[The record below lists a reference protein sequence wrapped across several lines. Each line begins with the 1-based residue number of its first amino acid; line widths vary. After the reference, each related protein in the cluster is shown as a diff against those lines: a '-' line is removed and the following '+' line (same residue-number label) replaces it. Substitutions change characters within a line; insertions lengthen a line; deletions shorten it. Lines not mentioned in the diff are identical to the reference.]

1 MKLVEKH
8 KIYKSHPVYSK
19 LDEMSRKANNLY
31 NQCVYFA
38 KNSENLSEDLKN
50 LDKEM
55 KSFPDEHDNYRSFG
69 HTKCAQQILRLFHQN
84 LRSYFASIKDYKK
97 NPTKYTG
104 MPRFPK
110 FRKSGERFQV
120 IFTNQSAKL
129 DGQIINIAS
138 KTFENKL
145 FIRLRT
151 NSAKKLCQV
160 VFAPRNDHFLVYV
173 IYEVDNSIIS
183 QKSNK
188 VAAIDIGLTNLATV
202 TFSEQYEP
210 ILYRSD
216 LLKINKDFNRIT
228 ADYVSILKKTQNK
241 YTSKRRNRLS
251 EKYAGLIEDRLHK
264 ISRSIINDLSQRG
277 VSTVVV
283 GKNTGQKINN
293 KLKNFVQVPLFRLIE
308 MIKYKAELAGIKF
321 IQVNESYTS
330 GTSFLD
336 NELPTK
342 AFYNKERRKFRGLFL
357 SNKLKRINADVNASF
372 QIMKKIYEKFTYD
385 DSVKYANP
393 IVKTICQDVQYILD
407 H

>member
-1 MKLVEKH
+1 
-8 KIYKSHPVYSK
+8 
-19 LDEMSRKANNLY
+19 MSRKANNLY
-31 NQCVYFA
+31 NQCVYLA
-38 KNSENLSEDLKN
+38 KHSENLSEDLKD
-50 LDKEM
+50 LDKVM
-55 KSFPDEHDNYRSFG
+55 KSFPDEHDNYRSLG
-69 HTKCAQQILRLFHQN
+69 YAACAQQILRLFQQD
-84 LRSYFASIKDYKK
+84 LRSYFASIKDYK
-97 NPTKYTG
+97 NHPTKYTG
-104 MPRFPK
+104 RPRFPR
-110 FRKSGERFQV
+110 FRKSGDRFQV
-120 IFTNQSAKL
+120 IFTNQTAKL
-129 DGQIINIAS
+129 TGKVVNIAS

-145 FIRLRT
+145 SIRLRA
-151 NSAKKLCQV
+151 NSVKKLCQV
-160 VFAPRNDHFLVYV
+160 VFAPRNDYFLVYV
-173 IYEVDNSIIS
+173 IYEADDPVIS
-183 QKSNK
+183 QNSNK

-202 TFSEQYEP
+202 TFSNQHEP

-216 LLKINKDFNRIT
+216 LVKINKDFNRLN
-228 ADYVSILKKTQNK
+228 AKYVSILKKTQNK

-264 ISRSIINDLSQRG
+264 ISRAIINDLSHRG

-342 AFYNKERRKFRGLFL
+342 EFYDKERRRFRGLFL
-357 SNKLKRINADVNASF
+357 SNDLKRINADVNAAF

-385 DSVKYANP
+385 TSVKYANP
-393 IVKTICQDVQYILD
+393 LVKTIC
-407 H
+407 

>member
-8 KIYKSHPVYSK
+8 KIHSSHPSYSK
-19 LDEMSRKANNLY
+19 LNDMSRKANNLY

-38 KNSENLSEDLKN
+38 KHSENLFEDLKN
-50 LDKEM
+50 LDKVM
-55 KSFPDEHDNYRSFG
+55 KSFPDKYDNYRSFG
-69 HTKCAQQILRLFHQN
+69 YAVCAQQITRLFHQN

-120 IFTNQSAKL
+120 IFTNQVSKL
-129 DGQIINIAS
+129 VGDTITIAPR
-138 KTFENKL
+138 TFENKL
-145 FIRLRT
+145 SITLRT

-160 VFAPRNDHFLVYV
+160 VFAPRNDYFLVYV
-173 IYEVDNSIIS
+173 IYEVEDATTSHTS
-183 QKSNK
+183 K
-188 VAAIDIGLTNLATV
+188 VASIDIGLKNLATV
-202 TFSEQYEP
+202 TFSEEDEP

-216 LLKINKDFNRIT
+216 LVKINKDFNRLT
-228 ADYVSILKKTQNK
+228 KEYSSILKKTQNK
-241 YTSKRRNRLS
+241 YTSKRRKRLS
-251 EKYAGLIEDRLHK
+251 DKRSGLVEDRLHK
-264 ISRSIINDLSQRG
+264 ISREIINDLSQRG

-308 MIKYKAELAGIKF
+308 MIQYKAKLAGITF

-342 AFYNKERRKFRGLFL
+342 EFYNNNRRKFRGLFF
-357 SNKLKRINADVNASF
+357 SNNVKRINADVNASF
-372 QIMKKIYEKFTYD
+372 QIMKKVYDDFTYNS
-385 DSVKYANP
+385 SVKYANP
-393 IVKTICQDVQYILD
+393 IVKTIC
-407 H
+407 